1 MFPEKHKN
9 KISAILFNEGSD
21 QSPQTGISADNKF
34 ATEKYLPTE
43 KTNLNNNT

>member
-34 ATEKYLPTE
+34 ATEKKFTYWKNKL
-43 KTNLNNNT
+43 K